1 MNLCVRLE
9 LGTCGNECFAGS
21 VVLILLEVLDE
32 TLCEVFCL
40 GCPFFGICVGVAGIE
55 DLWDLRRGSSVG
67 ISKSKMG
74 SFFVGALRMAP
85 SRIASMMPR
94 IFDRDTFACAVPA
107 CVDEVSLGARCCH
120 ALNEFLGIFGGME
133 FEECLAKQAENV
145 GVGSVMPRSVPASL
159 AVKPERK

>member
-40 GCPFFGICVGVAGIE
+40 GCPFFGICVSVAGIE
-55 DLWDLRRGSSVG
+55 DLGIYAGEIGRDLEVEDGEFLCRG
-67 ISKSKMG
+67 
-74 SFFVGALRMAP
+74 LRMAP

-94 IFDRDTFACAVPA
+94 
-107 CVDEVSLGARCCH
+107 VSLIEIR
-120 ALNEFLGIFGGME
+120 L
-133 FEECLAKQAENV
+133 
-145 GVGSVMPRSVPASL
+145 PVPFQPVL
-159 AVKPERK
+159 TR